1 MTDIQAIVAKMTL
14 EEKAAL
20 CTGASAWTTT
30 PVERLGV
37 PEMIVSDGP
46 HGVRR
51 VPDVTSLMQKS
62 LPATC
67 FPTASCLASTWD
79 VDLLHEMG
87 EALADECIALDV
99 DVLLGP
105 GVNMKRS
112 PLGGR
117 NFEYFQDDAEVE
129 SFVYSLAMTMP
140 GDAS

>member
-1 MTDIQAIVAKMTL
+1 MKNIQSIISQMTL

-51 VPDVTSLMQKS
+51 VPDVHAMMMTS

-67 FPTASCLASTWD
+67 FPTAS
-79 VDLLHEMG
+79 
-87 EALADECIALDV
+87 
-99 DVLLGP
+99 
-105 GVNMKRS
+105 
-112 PLGGR
+112 
-117 NFEYFQDDAEVE
+117 
-129 SFVYSLAMTMP
+129 
-140 GDAS
+140 